1 MRVYRGRAR
10 GHRIDCPGNTERPS
24 LRSGSNPGRFRK
36 PVRASGAALPRSAH
50 VWIGGC
56 PYDGVLALE
65 MADGRTLTL
74 HKATDSCGCIV
85 FGSMG
90 GYELSDEDN
99 ARFWALF
106 DQVASALE
114 IQ

>member
-1 MRVYRGRAR
+1 MAGPEDIGSIAQATLSVQPYGAVQTLKDSESLSELQALLSRAQPMY
-10 GHRIDCPGNTERPS
+10 G
-24 LRSGSNPGRFRK
+24 L
-36 PVRASGAALPRSAH
+36 
-50 VWIGGC
+50 GGC